1 MDETILIS
9 KAENYLKEIQDKNLF
24 LNDISDLNNFV
35 MVYLSLANNLAN
47 LQEMKDDME
56 SKGYS
61 VPYRSLS
68 KYGVGSGE
76 VVLEEVGEVNR
87 HTQHFRT
94 KASAKKNILDRV
106 KSAISAHKLAIGQLN
121 EYAIIKC
128 INCSKK
134 YTPNEF
140 LENNFKCCTNNN
152 NNNNN
157 KGKTEIYN
165 EELVNNTNIKSSTKL
180 KSINNF
186 KIEIN
191 PQRACRIDILQYI
204 PLSGNYRVLMSYL
217 SNTGRNAFK
226 KVLNILKQEKKG
238 SVKTVSVIIKFKQ
251 KGRWIRKK
259 VNLETE
265 YIDSYEEEIRKEY
278 GKDVRIEL
286 IQFNRSKPSII
297 NDKQTRTVL
306 ALGYAHFAEDINI
319 RIKDKILSEKLN
331 DLEQLKLYDE
341 LLMKKNLTSSETK
354 YGEED
359 LEDWREIQFIDSLKE
374 LGLMDKRENLNK
386 NLNEDLKRR
395 KKIEKDI
402 FENIAPSLMIW
413 DLFKYYLTSSY
424 DKRSKHS
431 GPYPHIRIEID
442 IKQTKI
448 FKMPRK
454 DIINILNKVENENMI
469 YFSNMDQI
477 IKEKL
482 AFEKKIKGLNLKI
495 NYPALGAA
503 ISNLNSKNTVEYC
516 SKAFFA
522 NVSDVEAEIKN
533 IENLDENKNKNKK
546 SNLFLNLVKNK

>member
-1 MDETILIS
+1 MENIGLRPHGELMDETILIS
-9 KAENYLKEIQDKNLF
+9 KAENYLKDIQERNLF
-24 LNDISDLNNFV
+24 LNDVTNLDNFI
-35 MVYLSLANNLAN
+35 MIYTSLDNNLNN
-47 LQEMKDDME
+47 LQEMKYEME

-76 VVLEEVGEVNR
+76 VVLEEVGEFNR

-128 INCSKK
+128 DKCSKT
-134 YTPNEF
+134 YIPSEF
-140 LENNFKCCTNNN
+140 LENGLKCCSEYDIENKNNSSD
-152 NNNNN
+152 N
-157 KGKTEIYN
+157 KS
-165 EELVNNTNIKSSTKL
+165 LSSSNID
-180 KSINNF
+180 F

-191 PQRACRIDILQYI
+191 PQGACRIGILQYI
-204 PLSGNYRVLMSYL
+204 PLSGNYMVLMSYL

-265 YIDSYEEEIRKEY
+265 YINNYEEEIRTEY
-278 GKDVRIEL
+278 GSDVRIEL

-306 ALGYAHFAEDINI
+306 ALGYAHLAEDIKI
-319 RIKDKILSEKLN
+319 QTKDNILSENLSN
-331 DLEQLKLYDE
+331 LEQLKLYDE
-341 LLMKKNLTSSETK
+341 LLLKKNLTSSETK
-354 YGEED
+354 YGDED
-359 LEDWREIQFIDSLKE
+359 LEDWREIQFINSLKD

-402 FENIAPSLMIW
+402 FENIAPSLIIW
-413 DLFKYYLTSSY
+413 DLFKYYLTSSH
-424 DKRSKHS
+424 DKRINRHS
-431 GPYPHIRIEID
+431 GPYPHIRMEID

-454 DIINILNKVENENMI
+454 DVVKILNKAESESII

-477 IKEKL
+477 IKEKF

-495 NYPALGAA
+495 NYSALGAA
-503 ISNLNSKNTVEYC
+503 ISYLNSKIDIKNC
-516 SKAFFA
+516 SNAFS
-522 NVSDVEAEIKN
+522 VSIEDTKKEIKN
-533 IENLDENKNKNKK
+533 ITILNENKSKK
-546 SNLFLNLVKNK
+546 SGLFLDLVKNK